1 MEGKTIE
8 FNVDGTLKTC
18 GHTNT
23 IVGRFEEFDECFLP
37 GSKYIEVISN
47 RLPGNNDFCKGCE
60 IEGCC
65 AGQCHVTLE
74 SSKKDPSLVNRNCQL
89 MKMVTKALIR
99 EYLQSTM

>member
-8 FNVDGTLKTC
+8 FNIDGTLKTC

-23 IVGRFEEFDECFLP
+23 IVGNFDEFDQCFTQ
-37 GSKYIEVISN
+37 GSKYLALITS

-74 SSKKDPSLVNRNCQL
+74 SSKKDPNLVNRTCEL
-89 MKMVTKALIR
+89 MKMTTKALIM
-99 EYLQSTM
+99 EYLEGK